1 MQRSILF
8 RFLPTGLTI
17 PFGIYSFSVV
27 LYYLGT
33 TMFFTPANYLVR
45 EVSTTDPHTAI
56 TSPWN
61 TTDNPSPF
69 PEDSSPGHTSNA
81 TTILPMQGLATCTA
95 SGSIL
100 REYWAG
106 VSGSTV
112 TAIPVATT
120 PTSTSQLASFEAPT
134 NIADQYGA
142 RIRGY
147 LCAPATGNYTFY
159 LASDDNAQLY
169 LSTDDN
175 SLNKRRIAEVTSWTN
190 SREWTKF
197 ASQKSAT
204 ISLTAGQSY
213 YIEALHKESL
223 YGDNLAVGWQ
233 TPTSSAITIIPGSVL
248 SPVVL
253 SSACTGNGTI
263 LREYWSG
270 ITGTS
275 VTAIPVTTTPS
286 TSSTIPSFEAPTNAG
301 DNYGQRIRG
310 YICPPSTGSYTFYI
324 ASDDNSELWLSS
336 TDNVASKV
344 KIASVTGYT
353 SARQWTK
360 FASQK
365 SAAIALT
372 AGQKYY
378 IEALH
383 KEGSGG
389 DNLAVGWQTPTS
401 SAITVIPGSFLSPVV
416 PGTGGLQ
423 VKVNFQ
429 NAATSQVPAG
439 FLKDTG
445 SPYGSRGNGYTY
457 GWVTQNSLSS
467 ATHVPWD
474 MSADAR
480 NRNRTGISLEQNTL
494 VHMQLVDLV
503 ATNANKERGAW
514 EIAVP
519 NGAYQVTGM
528 VGDQPS
534 GSTYDSKHR
543 LNVEAGILIYNFQ
556 GSSTKE
562 YEQKTGQFYV
572 VDGRLTIN
580 ALGGFNTKVNS
591 VYVQSIPATRPM
603 VSAVN
608 PANGATGTALNIGVS
623 ASVVVPVVAGKPG
636 GIDNATITPTT
647 VKLFLLNGTTATEVP
662 ANVGGTGGGDAINLS
677 PKTVLQ
683 ANTTYKF
690 VVTDGVKALSG
701 AAFVPFETT
710 FTTGSGNTEPTINA
724 AFDKIPITATKGEQ
738 YTSLAIGPDRKLYG
752 LMLNG
757 TIKRFPINTDGTLG
771 TAAIVSTLRTKYGDR
786 SAVGLAFDPAATSSN
801 PVIWVSHATT
811 GVANGQEWDG
821 KLSKLWGAQLE
832 NEQLVVTNLPR
843 STKDHLVNSIAFKP
857 GQPSILYIS
866 QGSNSAMGAY
876 DGSWQRDESL
886 LAGAILKLDLSKLP
900 ATLPLNAKT
909 TNDLTAIN
917 AASSSSYT
925 MVVNGVNY
933 YNPYASTSP
942 LTIYASGVRN
952 AFDLVWH
959 SNGYL
964 YVPTNGSA
972 FGGNTP
978 GSVAGVRRPDGT
990 FYNGPAI
997 PATSQVDKQRD
1008 WLFKINPNLRIN
1020 GKDYQGYFG
1029 HPNPLRGEYVLN
1041 RGHIDNPKYPS
1052 TIAADVNYQPAVFSF
1067 EYNISP
1073 NGVIEYKSS
1082 AFNGVLKGRLLV
1094 CRFSNLDDILVLE
1107 PGSNGS
1113 IVSAVSGYGSPG
1125 IPGLSGFTDPLDLVE
1140 DTQTGNLY
1148 ISEFGWNNPGA
1159 AQLTLCRV
1167 KATTQVANTQ
1177 VPVEVPI
1184 LDTTRSPLTGATV
1197 SSYPSHVRI
1206 AARDM
1211 AIPLHRLYV
1220 YPNPSNGHATIYFG
1234 VSTTQRLALQVF
1246 NSLGKLLTTLYEGE
1260 AEGCI
1265 QYEITS
1271 GDFPQ
1276 ENGLYLLK
1284 LSTADK
1290 EYTSKMIIIR

>member
-1 MQRSILF
+1 MQRSLFF
-8 RFLPTGLTI
+8 RFFSAGVTF
-17 PFGIYSFSVV
+17 PFRVYSLALVIYFLGITAS
-27 LYYLGT
+27 
-33 TMFFTPANYLVR
+33 FTPANYPVKEVSAGNRNYTPWLFPENYSPVYISN
-45 EVSTTDPHTAI
+45 VSTTI
-56 TSPWN
+56 SQV
-61 TTDNPSPF
+61 
-69 PEDSSPGHTSNA
+69 E
-81 TTILPMQGLATCTA
+81 GLATCTA

-106 VSGSTV
+106 ISGTTV
-112 TAIPVATT
+112 AAIPVSTT
-120 PTSTSQLASFEAPT
+120 PTSTSQLSSFEGPT

-147 LCAPATGNYTFY
+147 LCAPATGDYTFY
-159 LASDDNAQLY
+159 LASDDNAHLY

-175 SLNKRRIAEVTSWTN
+175 PLTKRKIAEVTSWTN
-190 SREWTKF
+190 SREWTKST
-197 ASQKSAT
+197 SQKSAIIT
-204 ISLTAGQSY
+204 LTAGQKY
-213 YIEALHKESL
+213 YIEALHKEGS
-223 YGDNLAVGWQ
+223 YGDNLAVAWQ
-233 TPTSSAITIIPGSVL
+233 TPTSSTITVIPGSVL
-248 SPVVL
+248 SPVIL
-253 SSACTGNGTI
+253 SSTCTATGNI
-263 LREYWSG
+263 LREYWSS

-275 VTAIPVTTTPS
+275 VTSIPVTTAPS
-286 TSSTIPSFEAPTNAG
+286 SSSTLTSFEAPTSAG

-336 TDNVASKV
+336 TDNVANKV

-353 SARQWTK
+353 SSQQWTK

-365 SAAIALT
+365 STAIALT

-383 KEGSGG
+383 KEGTGG
-389 DNLAVGWQTPTS
+389 DNLAVAWQTPTNS
-401 SAITVIPGSFLSPVV
+401 TITVIPGSVLSPVIAG
-416 PGTGGLQ
+416 PSGLQ

-429 NAATSQVPAG
+429 NAATSQVPSG

-474 MSADAR
+474 MSGDAR
-480 NRNRTGISLEQNTL
+480 SRNRTGLSLEQNTL

-519 NGAYQVTGM
+519 NGAYQVTAM

-543 LNVEAGILIYNFQ
+543 INVEGGILIYNFQ
-556 GSSTKE
+556 GSSIKE

-580 ALGGFNTKVNS
+580 AIGGFNTKINS
-591 VYVQSIPATRPM
+591 VYVQSIPTSRPM
-603 VSAVN
+603 ITAVN
-608 PANGATGTALNIGVS
+608 PSNGTTGTALPIGVS
-623 ASVVVPVVAGKPG
+623 ASVVVPEVAGKPG
-636 GIDNATITPTT
+636 GIDNTTITTST
-647 VKLFLLNGTTATEVP
+647 VKLLQMSGNSATEVP

-677 PKTVLQ
+677 PKTALQ

-701 AAFVPFETT
+701 AAFVPFEST
-710 FTTGSGNTEPTINA
+710 FTTGSGSTEPTINA

-757 TIKRFPINTDGTLG
+757 TIKRFPINADGTLG
-771 TAAIVSTLRTKYGDR
+771 TAAILSTLRTKYGDR
-786 SAVGLAFDPAATSSN
+786 SAVGLAFDPSATASN
-801 PVIWVSHATT
+801 LVVWVTHATT
-811 GVANGQEWDG
+811 GVANGPEWDG

-909 TNDLTAIN
+909 TSDLTAIN
-917 AASSSSYT
+917 AASASSYT
-925 MVVNGVNY
+925 MVVNGVSY

-990 FYNGPAI
+990 FYSGPTI

-1041 RGHIDNPKYPS
+1041 RGYVDNPKYPS
-1052 TIAADVNYQPAVFSF
+1052 TIGADVNYQPAVFSF

-1148 ISEFGWNNPGA
+1148 ISEFGWYNPGA

-1167 KATTQVANTQ
+1167 KATTQITSSP
-1177 VPVEVPI
+1177 VPVEETTI
-1184 LDTTRSPLTGATV
+1184 DTTASNVTEAKTV
-1197 SSYPSHVRI
+1197 SHTSVHVRVP
-1206 AARDM
+1206 AKDM
-1211 AIPLHRLYV
+1211 LTPLHGLYV
-1220 YPNPSNGHATIYFG
+1220 YPNPSKGQATIYF
-1234 VSTTQRLALQVF
+1234 SIPKTQRLSLHLF
-1246 NSLGKLLTTLYEGE
+1246 NSAGKLLTTLYEGE
-1260 AEGCI
+1260 AEADI
-1265 QYEITS
+1265 QYEITP
-1271 GDFPQ
+1271 GDFPK